1 MTWDVNHGAIPD
13 FLTRMASLFPD
24 EVFDLLLRRIELKI
38 GEDRVTF
45 RSFGLVNHDV
55 SFTDVPEDKRREL
68 GGEALRRLINTKGD
82 VPELAELFWRTAGLS
97 EAALDLMLEVAPE
110 ISDQDGLKN
119 LCVLI
124 ERAPSRLAFTS
135 RTFVKAVLGHFTG
148 EKREKLVEAF
158 ARQAHRIGMGLFAG
172 NPESH
177 LAEAQQRFSN
187 SVADLSEDADLQD
200 LFRFMQRLT

>member
-1 MTWDVNHGAIPD
+1 M
-13 FLTRMASLFPD
+13 
-24 EVFDLLLRRIELKI
+24 
-38 GEDRVTF
+38 
-45 RSFGLVNHDV
+45 
-55 SFTDVPEDKRREL
+55 

-124 ERAPSRLAFTS
+124 ERALLRLAFTS